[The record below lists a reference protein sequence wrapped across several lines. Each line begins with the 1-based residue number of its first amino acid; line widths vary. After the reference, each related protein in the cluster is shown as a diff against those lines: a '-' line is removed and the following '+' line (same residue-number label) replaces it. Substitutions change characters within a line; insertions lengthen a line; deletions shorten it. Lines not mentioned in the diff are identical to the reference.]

1 MKYIYTI
8 TTQDGT
14 RVNLTMGDL
23 AYVHNLYRFFATREY
38 INNNYLTLTDRELD
52 AITNRA
58 LTIQDSYDG
67 YNEEDAIKRAV
78 NEICNW

>member
-1 MKYIYTI
+1 MP
-8 TTQDGT
+8 
-14 RVNLTMGDL
+14 
-23 AYVHNLYRFFATREY
+23 HNLYRFFATREF
-38 INNNYLTLTDRELD
+38 IKDNYLTLTDRELD
-52 AITNRA
+52 TITNRA